1 MLPYRQVHLDFH
13 TSEKIP
19 GIGSR
24 FSRDN
29 FAEALKAGHIDSITL
44 FAKCHHGWS
53 YFDSAVNARHPGL
66 DFDLL
71 DEQLEVCRE
80 LGVRT
85 QIYISAGLDEHYAR
99 EHAEC
104 LCAGVSG
111 TPSLLYPGFHRLCL
125 GTPYLDKLVDETE
138 EVMRRYAGKFDG
150 VFFDIVEPTPC
161 LCEYCIQGMEAQ
173 GLDPQ
178 KQEDRQAYAR
188 QVYFRYTDRVKEA
201 VFKYVP
207 GMAIFHNGG
216 HIPRG
221 DRKIA
226 FSNTRH
232 LELESLPTGGWGYDH
247 FPLSAA
253 YARTIGRE
261 FLGMTGKFHKSW
273 GEFGGFKHPNA
284 LRYEAAL
291 AVACGGRCSV
301 GDQLHPDGQFDLAT
315 YRLIGQAY
323 AEIEQQEPWLAGA
336 VNVADVALLSAEA
349 FSGGRERNLPSDV
362 GANRI
367 LLEGHYLYD
376 VIDCQADFSRYK
388 LLVLPDDITLEDEG
402 LRQKITAFAEQGG
415 RLLLSGRSG
424 TADGAF
430 ALDFGVRFGGKA
442 EFVPS
447 YMQPAFA
454 LPPNGSTCYVMYSQS
469 YAIEPQTNFTGEV
482 TAMRVDPYF
491 NRGYG
496 HFCSHQHTPYDRER
510 VSPAVV
516 ISGGTAYIAWDIFAE
531 YAQQGS
537 LHLKNLVI
545 DVLDRLLGRDK
556 RFETTL
562 GSYGVTTLTVQPEA
576 SRLVNH
582 LLYAVPRRRGD
593 GVEIIEDIQ
602 PVYGTQCALRLDKEP
617 QRVYLAP
624 QGEDLSYDFGDGVL
638 RYTVD
643 HFSCHAMVVI
653 ELKQDA

>member
-19 GIGSR
+19 GVGSR

-29 FAEALKAGHIDSITL
+29 FAQALKVGHIDSITL

-104 LCAGVSG
+104 ICAGPAG
-111 TPSLLYPGFHRLCL
+111 TPSLLYPGYHRLCL
-125 GTPYLDKLVDETE
+125 GTPYLDKLAAETE

-178 KQEDRQAYAR
+178 KAEDRESYAR
-188 QVYFRYTDRVKEA
+188 QVYFRYTERVKAA
-201 VFKYVP
+201 VFQYAP

-221 DRKIA
+221 GRKIA
-226 FSNTRH
+226 FCNTRH

-253 YARTIGRE
+253 YARTLGRE

-291 AVACGGRCSV
+291 AAACGGRCSV

-323 AEIEQQEPWLAGA
+323 AELEQKEPWLAGA
-336 VNVADVALLSAEA
+336 DNVADVALLSAEA
-349 FSGGRERNLPSDV
+349 FSGGRERNLPSDA

-376 VIDCQADFSRYK
+376 VIDCEADFSRYK
-388 LLVLPDDITLEDEG
+388 LLILPDGITLEDEG
-402 LRQKITAFAEQGG
+402 LRQKIAAFAEKGG

-442 EFVPS
+442 AFVPS
-447 YMQPAFA
+447 YLRPAFE

-469 YAIEPQTNFTGEV
+469 YAIEPQADFPGEV

-496 HFCSHQHTPYDRER
+496 YFCSHQHTPYDRER

-516 ISGGTAYIAWDIFAE
+516 IAGNTAYIAWDIFAE

-537 LHLKNLVI
+537 LHLKNWVI

-556 RFETTL
+556 RFETSL
-562 GSYGVTTLTVQPEA
+562 GAYGVTTLTAQPQA
-576 SRLVNH
+576 RRLVNH

-602 PVYGTQCALRLDKEP
+602 PVYGTQCALRLEKEP
-617 QRVYLAP
+617 KRVYLVP
-624 QGEDLSYDFGDGVL
+624 QGEDLLYAFSDGVL
-638 RYTVD
+638 RYTVER
-643 HFSCHAMVVI
+643 FSCHAMVAI
-653 ELKQDA
+653 ELGEDA

>member
-19 GIGSR
+19 GVGSR

-29 FAEALKAGHIDSITL
+29 FAQALKVGHIDSITL

-104 LCAGVSG
+104 ICAGPAG
-111 TPSLLYPGFHRLCL
+111 TPSLLYPGYHRLCL
-125 GTPYLDKLVDETE
+125 GTPYLDKLAAETE

-178 KQEDRQAYAR
+178 KAEDRESYAR
-188 QVYFRYTDRVKEA
+188 QVYFRYTERVKAA
-201 VFKYVP
+201 VFQYAP

-226 FSNTRH
+226 FCNTWH

-253 YARTIGRE
+253 YARTLGRE

-291 AVACGGRCSV
+291 AAACGGRCSV

-323 AEIEQQEPWLAGA
+323 AELEQKEPWLAGA
-336 VNVADVALLSAEA
+336 DNVADVALLSAEA
-349 FSGGRERNLPSDV
+349 FSGGRERNHPSDA

-376 VIDCQADFSRYK
+376 VIDTEADFSRYK
-388 LLVLPDDITLEDEG
+388 LLILPDGITLEDEG
-402 LRQKITAFAEQGG
+402 LRQKIAAFAEKGG

-442 EFVPS
+442 AFVPS
-447 YMQPAFA
+447 YLRPAFE

-469 YAIEPQTNFTGEV
+469 YAIEPQADFPGEV

-516 ISGGTAYIAWDIFAE
+516 IAGNTAYIAWDIFAE

-556 RFETTL
+556 RFETSL
-562 GSYGVTTLTVQPEA
+562 GAYGVTTLTAQPQA
-576 SRLVNH
+576 RRLVNH

-602 PVYGTQCALRLDKEP
+602 PVYGTQCALRLEKEP
-617 QRVYLAP
+617 KRVYLVP
-624 QGEDLSYDFGDGVL
+624 QGEDLLYAFSDGVL
-638 RYTVD
+638 RYTVER
-643 HFSCHAMVVI
+643 FSCHAMVAI
-653 ELKQDA
+653 ELGEDA

>member
-19 GIGSR
+19 GVGVR

-29 FAEALKAGHIDSITL
+29 FAQALKEGHIDSITL

-104 LCAGVSG
+104 ICAGPAG
-111 TPSLLYPGFHRLCL
+111 TPSLLYPGYHRLCL
-125 GTPYLDKLVDETE
+125 GTPYLDKLAAETE
-138 EVMRRYAGKFDG
+138 EVMRCYAGKFDG

-178 KQEDRQAYAR
+178 KAEDRESYAR
-188 QVYFRYTDRVKEA
+188 QVYFRYTERVKAA
-201 VFKYVP
+201 VFQYAP

-226 FSNTRH
+226 FCNTRH

-253 YARTIGRE
+253 YARTLGRE

-291 AVACGGRCSV
+291 AAACGGRCSV

-323 AEIEQQEPWLAGA
+323 AELEQKEPWLAGA
-336 VNVADVALLSAEA
+336 DNVADVALLSAEA
-349 FSGGRERNLPSDV
+349 FSGGRERNLPSDA

-376 VIDCQADFSRYK
+376 VIDCEADFSRYK
-388 LLVLPDDITLEDEG
+388 LLILPDDITLEDEG
-402 LRQKITAFAEQGG
+402 LRQKIAAFAEKGG

-424 TADGAF
+424 TADGVF

-442 EFVPS
+442 AFVPS
-447 YMQPAFA
+447 YLQPVFE

-469 YAIEPQTNFTGEV
+469 YVIEPQADFSGEV

-516 ISGGTAYIAWDIFAE
+516 IAGNTAYIAWDIFAE

-537 LHLKNLVI
+537 LHLKNMVI
-545 DVLDRLLGRDK
+545 AVLDRLLGRDK
-556 RFETTL
+556 SFETSL
-562 GSYGVTTLTVQPEA
+562 GAYGVTTLTAQPQA
-576 SRLVNH
+576 RRLVNH

-602 PVYGTQCALRLDKEP
+602 PVYGTQCALRLEKEP
-617 QRVYLAP
+617 KRVYLAP
-624 QGEDLSYDFGDGVL
+624 QGEDLLYAFSDGVL
-638 RYTVD
+638 RYTVE
-643 HFSCHAMVVI
+643 HFSCHAMVAI
-653 ELKQDA
+653 ELGEDS